1 MGYFN
6 YAITGLFDVLLWPF
20 RTLPP
25 IWGLAFV
32 SVLAGVVMLLIFKL
46 TSRQE
51 KIRAAKD
58 LIKGYLLQIR
68 LYRDDLPL
76 MFAAQKGI
84 LKANLTY
91 LKYSVVPIV
100 FIIVPVV
107 LVMIQLNLRYG
118 AAPME
123 PRQAFIVKAI
133 FDGRI
138 PDDVALSGGEDFTV
152 EAPPVRIERL
162 REVDWRVRADEPANG
177 TLTITANGNEIKKKV
192 IVGDGPVRHVPAK
205 RASGIYD
212 QLMFPGEAPIES
224 ASGVK
229 SIEVIYPP
237 PEFYVLG
244 IGFSWIIV
252 FFALSVAGGFA
263 LKRLFK
269 VEV

>member
-32 SVLAGVVMLLIFKL
+32 SVLTGIVMLFIFKL

-51 KIRAAKD
+51 RIRAAKD

-68 LYRDDLPL
+68 LYRDDLSL

-91 LKYSVVPIV
+91 LKYSVVPIA

-107 LVMIQLNLRYG
+107 LIMIQLNLRYG

-123 PRQAFIVKAI
+123 PGQTFIVKAV
-133 FDGRI
+133 FDRRI
-138 PDDVALSGGEDFTV
+138 PDDVALSGGGVFTV
-152 EAPPVRIERL
+152 ETPPVRIERL
-162 REVDWRVRADEPANG
+162 REVDWRVRADESANG
-177 TLTITANGNEIKKKV
+177 ELTIIADGGEVAKKV
-192 IVGDGPVRHVPAK
+192 IVGAGPLRRIPTK
-205 RASGIYD
+205 RASGLYD

-224 ASGVK
+224 ATGVK

-237 PEFYVLG
+237 PGLYVLG

-252 FFALSVAGGFA
+252 FFALSVVGGFA
-263 LKRLFK
+263 LKGIFK

>member
-1 MGYFN
+1 
-6 YAITGLFDVLLWPF
+6 
-20 RTLPP
+20 
-25 IWGLAFV
+25 
-32 SVLAGVVMLLIFKL
+32 
-46 TSRQE
+46 
-51 KIRAAKD
+51 
-58 LIKGYLLQIR
+58 
-68 LYRDDLPL
+68 
-76 MFAAQKGI
+76 
-84 LKANLTY
+84 

-123 PRQAFIVKAI
+123 PGQAFIVKAV

-177 TLTITANGNEIKKKV
+177 TLTITANGKEIKKKV
-192 IVGDGPVRHVPAK
+192 IVGDGPVRRVPAK

-212 QLMFPGEAPIES
+212 QLMFPGEAPIDS
-224 ASGVK
+224 ASRIK

-237 PEFYVLG
+237 PELYVLG

>member
-6 YAITGLFDVLLWPF
+6 YAITGLFDALLWPF

-32 SVLAGVVMLLIFKL
+32 SVLTGIVMLFIFKL

-51 KIRAAKD
+51 KIKAAKD

-91 LKYSVVPIV
+91 LKYSVVPII

-107 LVMIQLNLRYG
+107 LIMIQLNLRYG

-123 PRQAFIVKAI
+123 SGQVFIVKAV

-138 PDDVALSGGEDFTV
+138 PDDVALSGGEGFTV

-162 REVDWRVRADEPANG
+162 REVNWRVRANEQGNG
-177 TLTITANGNEIKKKV
+177 TLTITADGGEVAKKV
-192 IVGDGPVRHVPAK
+192 IVGAGPVRRISA
-205 RASGIYD
+205 RRTSGLYE
-212 QLMFPGEAPIES
+212 QLMFPGETPIES

-229 SIEVIYPP
+229 SVEVIYPP
-237 PEFYVLG
+237 PGLYVLG

-252 FFALSVAGGFA
+252 FFALSVVGGFA
-263 LKRLFK
+263 LKGLFK

>member
-1 MGYFN
+1 YFN
-6 YAITGLFDVLLWPF
+6 YAITGLFDALLWPF

-32 SVLAGVVMLLIFKL
+32 SVLAGIVMLFIFKL

-91 LKYSVVPIV
+91 LKYSVVPIA

-107 LVMIQLNLRYG
+107 LIMIQLNLRYG

-123 PRQAFIVKAI
+123 PRHTFVVKAV
-133 FDGRI
+133 FDGRV
-138 PDDVALSGGEDFTV
+138 PEDVALSGGDSFTV
-152 EAPPVRIERL
+152 ETPPVRVERL
-162 REVDWRVRADEPANG
+162 REASWRVRANGQSNG
-177 TLTITANGNEIKKKV
+177 TLTITANGGEVTKKV
-192 IVGDGPVRHVPAK
+192 VVGAGPVQRIPTR
-205 RASGIYD
+205 RASGLYD

-237 PEFYVLG
+237 PQLYILG
-244 IGFSWIIV
+244 IAFSWIIV
-252 FFALSVAGGFA
+252 FFALSVTGGFA
-263 LKRLFK
+263 LKGLLK

>member
-1 MGYFN
+1 MRYFN
-6 YAITGLFDVLLWPF
+6 YAITGLFDALLWPF

-25 IWGLAFV
+25 IWGLAFI
-32 SVLAGVVMLLIFKL
+32 SVLTGIAMLFVFKL

-68 LYRDDLPL
+68 LYRDDLQL

-91 LKYSVVPIV
+91 LKYSVVPIA

-107 LVMIQLNLRYG
+107 LIMIQLNLRYG
-118 AAPME
+118 ASPVE
-123 PRQAFIVKAI
+123 PGQPFIVKAV
-133 FDGRI
+133 FDRRI
-138 PDDVALSGGEDFTV
+138 PDDVALSGGEVFTV
-152 EAPPVRIERL
+152 ETPPVRIERL
-162 REVDWRVRADEPANG
+162 KEVDWRARADEPGNG
-177 TLTITANGNEIKKKV
+177 TLTITADGNEVAKKV
-192 IVGDGPVRHVPAK
+192 IVGVGPVRRVPAV
-205 RASGIYD
+205 RESGLYD

-224 ASGVK
+224 EAGIK

-237 PEFYVLG
+237 PQLYILG

-252 FFALSVAGGFA
+252 FFGLSVVGGFA
-263 LKRLFK
+263 LKGLFK

>member
-6 YAITGLFDVLLWPF
+6 YAITGLFDALLWPF

-32 SVLAGVVMLLIFKL
+32 SVLTGVVMLLIFKL

-68 LYRDDLPL
+68 LYRDDLGL

-91 LKYSVVPIV
+91 LKYSVVPIA

-107 LVMIQLNLRYG
+107 LI
-118 AAPME
+118 
-123 PRQAFIVKAI
+123 I
-133 FDGRI
+133 RI
-138 PDDVALSGGEDFTV
+138 PDDVALSGGEGFAV

-162 REVDWRVRADEPANG
+162 REVDWRVRADEPGNG
-177 TLTITANGNEIKKKV
+177 TLTITADGKEVAKKV
-192 IVGDGPVRHVPAK
+192 VVGAGPVRRIPAK

-212 QLMFPGEAPIES
+212 QLMFPGEAPIDS

-229 SIEVIYPP
+229 SVEVIYPP
-237 PEFYVLG
+237 PGLYILG

-252 FFALSVAGGFA
+252 FFALSVVGGFA
-263 LKRLFK
+263 LKGLFK

>member
-6 YAITGLFDVLLWPF
+6 YAITGLFDALLWPF

-32 SVLAGVVMLLIFKL
+32 SVLTGIVMLFIFKL

-51 KIRAAKD
+51 KIKAAKD

-91 LKYSVVPIV
+91 LKYSVVPII

-107 LVMIQLNLRYG
+107 LIMIQLNLRYG

-123 PRQAFIVKAI
+123 SGQAFIVKAV
-133 FDGRI
+133 FDGRV
-138 PDDVALSGGEDFTV
+138 PDDVALSGGEGFTV

-162 REVDWRVRADEPANG
+162 REVDWRVRATEPGNG
-177 TLTITANGNEIKKKV
+177 TLTITADGTEVAKKV
-192 IVGDGPVRHVPAK
+192 IVGAGPVRRISTK
-205 RASGIYD
+205 RASGLYD

-237 PEFYVLG
+237 PGLYVLG

-252 FFALSVAGGFA
+252 FFALSVVGGFA
-263 LKRLFK
+263 LKGLFK

>member
-6 YAITGLFDVLLWPF
+6 YVITGLFDAFLWPF

-25 IWGLAFV
+25 VWGLAFI
-32 SVLAGVVMLLIFKL
+32 SVITGVAMLLIFKL

-68 LYRDDLPL
+68 LYRDDLGL
-76 MFAAQKGI
+76 MFDAQKGI
-84 LKANLTY
+84 LRANLTY
-91 LKYSVVPIV
+91 LKYSLVPIL

-107 LVMIQLNLRYG
+107 LTMVQLNLRYG
-118 AAPME
+118 AAPVD
-123 PRQAFIVKAI
+123 PGRQFIVKAV

-138 PDDVALSGGEDFTV
+138 PEDVTLSGDDDFAV
-152 EAPPVRIERL
+152 ETPPVRVERL
-162 REVDWRVRADEPANG
+162 REVDWRVRAVNRGNG
-177 TLTITANGNEIKKKV
+177 TLTITAGGIKTEKKV
-192 IVGDGPVRHVPAK
+192 VVGAGPVRRVPAK
-205 RASGIYD
+205 RASGLYD
-212 QLMFPGEAPIES
+212 QLMFPGEAPLRS

-229 SIEVIYPP
+229 SVEVIYPP
-237 PEFYVLG
+237 PRLYILG
-244 IGFSWIIV
+244 MGFSWIIV

-263 LKRLFK
+263 LKGLFR